1 MVDKAEI
8 TIVSAFFDIGR
19 GNWGEEK
26 GHPGYLKRSCE
37 KYIDYFSNLA
47 ELENNMII
55 FTSSEF
61 VGKIQEIRGNKDT
74 IIVEM
79 DINNKF
85 SKCKDEIRAIQNS
98 SKFKNS
104 VDQSQLKNPEYW
116 SPDYV
121 LVTNLKTYFVRK
133 AIKEN
138 LVKTNL
144 VAWIDFGYCR
154 SKETLNGVKK
164 WRYPFVDDKINFF
177 TINKNFNI
185 SEEVVINSILKNEVF
200 IIGGAIVGSK
210 KTWLE
215 FSELVFCCQKKI
227 LLGGMVDDDQGIFM
241 MAFLESNGN
250 IKLNYLG
257 KNQWFSLFKRFD
269 ETTKLSFLDKFKM
282 LLRLY

>member
-61 VGKIQEIRGNKDT
+61 VEKIQEIRGNKDT

-98 SKFKNS
+98 IKFKNS

-215 FSELVFCCQKKI
+215 FSELVFYCQKKI

>member
-61 VGKIQEIRGNKDT
+61 VEKIQEIRGNKDT

-98 SKFKNS
+98 IKFKNS

-144 VAWIDFGYCR
+144 LAWIDFGYCR

-215 FSELVFCCQKKI
+215 FSELVFYCQKKI